1 VSSGYFDYLALLTRR
16 GVFMAWKTIL
26 TTQVF
31 GCVENPSSPFA
42 VIGVPLDHTSTYRPG
57 TRFAPQRIREAAC
70 NIELYSLTANIVLE
84 EVGFKD
90 YGDLLLQPNNVENT
104 LGRIELALKNLLG
117 EHRELVIVLGGE
129 HLITYPG
136 VKASISEIDT
146 LIVFDAHLD
155 MRDEY
160 MGSRLNHAT
169 FLRRVLEE
177 QDINVVHI
185 GSRAYSKGELEY
197 AERSGVK
204 VYNILDVYKGGV
216 RIEQANR
223 VYVSVDVDVFDPSI
237 APGVG
242 NPEPPGITLAQFL
255 DLLGRIFESAES
267 VRMVDIVEVNP
278 LVDHGDVTSV
288 LAAKIGVEASGLYY
302 AKRIQ

>member
-1 VSSGYFDYLALLTRR
+1 
-16 GVFMAWKTIL
+16 MAWKTML

-31 GCVENPSSPFA
+31 GCVENSSSPFA
-42 VIGVPLDHTSTYRPG
+42 IIGVPLDHTSTYRPG
-57 TRFAPQRIREAAC
+57 ARFAPQRIREAAC
-70 NIELYSLTANIVLE
+70 NLELYSLTANIVLE

-90 YGDLLLQPNNVENT
+90 YGDLLLQPNNVENA

-136 VKASISEIDT
+136 IRASISEIDT

-216 RIEQANR
+216 TIEQASR

-242 NPEPPGITLAQFL
+242 NPEPPGITLPQFL

>member
-1 VSSGYFDYLALLTRR
+1 
-16 GVFMAWKTIL
+16 MAWKTML

-42 VIGVPLDHTSTYRPG
+42 IIGVPLDHTSTYRPG

-104 LGRIELALKNLLG
+104 LGRIELASKNLLG

-136 VKASISEIDT
+136 VRASISEIDT

-216 RIEQANR
+216 TIEQANR

-242 NPEPPGITLAQFL
+242 NPEPPGITLTQFL